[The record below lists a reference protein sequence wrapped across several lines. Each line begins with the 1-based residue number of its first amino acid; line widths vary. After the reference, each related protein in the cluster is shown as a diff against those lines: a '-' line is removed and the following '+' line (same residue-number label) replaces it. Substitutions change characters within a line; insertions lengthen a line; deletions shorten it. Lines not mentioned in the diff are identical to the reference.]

1 MRKLNWFP
9 PIQQPFVTG
18 DAGNLQLQ
26 DLNGNAITD
35 AVQHDISQDGQ
46 VVAKEHTTIA

>member
-1 MRKLNWFP
+1 MEQEDANAEIKLVSTNSATV
-9 PIQQPFVTG
+9 VTG

-35 AVQHDISQDGQ
+35 AVQHDISQTGRL
-46 VVAKEHTTIA
+46 